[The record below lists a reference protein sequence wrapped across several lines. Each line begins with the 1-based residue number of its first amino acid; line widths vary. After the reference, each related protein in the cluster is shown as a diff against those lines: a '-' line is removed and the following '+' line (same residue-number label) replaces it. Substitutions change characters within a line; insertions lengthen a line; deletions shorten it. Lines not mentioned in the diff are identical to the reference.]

1 MLRKIGKKKTLIAAL
16 AVVLAAALLI
26 ALLPNGKADTSSVKV
41 VEELLSAKAEYGT
54 INTVFTSGGAI
65 SNSGTESIALA
76 GSVKLRSW
84 EVSEGDYVEAGD
96 LLATVDRSSVLQAI
110 SELDALMQELDAALE
125 SSRSDTVS
133 SVLYSPIDGTV
144 TKVYAESGADV
155 EDTVYNNAALIV
167 LTDNG
172 GREVNVVG
180 YAGTVS
186 AVYVSEGDTV
196 YSGQS
201 LIYLSDTE
209 YTGEYERL
217 LSQRRELEAQMQAL
231 FTAYERG
238 GVYAESSGRVT
249 GLNED
254 ILSSTG
260 GSTGSGTHLAVRL
273 LSSPQ
278 RLSAIIIEPVSEDEG
293 EDTGEGGT
301 TEPGGSEEPSNPDP
315 VEPSPE
321 PGDGKTTEKFGKVT
335 AVDEEAGTV
344 TVRLTDGS
352 DLTLDAAELEALGAS
367 QISVGNILALGYDE
381 SGTLVSVTVYSSG
394 GQDDPT
400 GGGEMPSGGMG
411 GGGMSGG
418 TASAEDDTPKDY
430 IMDETELCTLT
441 DYDTAEIT
449 LTVDEL
455 DIAQLSIGQAV
466 TVTLDALPGQ
476 SFDGEIMEIDPNGE
490 NSGGSTKYSVTV
502 TLPRTEDML
511 TGMNAAVR
519 VQLKEND
526 GRLLIPLAAVQEDAN
541 GIYVCTG
548 YDKSSDEATDPIEI
562 TTGLSDGENVEVL
575 SGLSEGDT
583 VYYRYADTL
592 EYSFVK

>member
-238 GVYAESSGRVT
+238 GVYAGNSGRVT

-260 GSTGSGTHLAVRL
+260 GSTGSGTHLAARL
-273 LSSPQ
+273 LGMPQ

-352 DLTLDAAELEALGAS
+352 DLTLDAAELETLGAS

-476 SFDGEIMEIDPNGE
+476 SFDGEITEIDPNGE

>member
-1 MLRKIGKKKTLIAAL
+1 MKQDRRSTKLRAAQKKKLILIIAA
-16 AVVLAAALLI
+16 AVVLITAAVVILRKSVSEKY
-26 ALLPNGKADTSSVKV
+26 GKKDDA
-41 VEELLSAKAEYGT
+41 EILSAEVTRGSISTSVSGSGQLSDDDVETLDIPDGVELEEIKA
-54 INTVFTSGGAI
+54 VR
-65 SNSGTESIALA
+65 
-76 GSVKLRSW
+76 GSK
-84 EVSEGDYVEAGD
+84 VEAGD
-96 LLATVDRSSVLQAI
+96 LLATVDLNTVMLAMSTVSDELDTLDDEINSAVSDSVSSYISSSV
-110 SELDALMQELDAALE
+110 
-125 SSRSDTVS
+125 
-133 SVLYSPIDGTV
+133 
-144 TKVYAESGADV
+144 
-155 EDTVYNNAALIV
+155 
-167 LTDNG
+167 
-172 GREVNVVG
+172 
-180 YAGTVS
+180 
-186 AVYVSEGDTV
+186 
-196 YSGQS
+196 
-201 LIYLSDTE
+201 
-209 YTGEYERL
+209 
-217 LSQRRELEAQMQAL
+217 
-231 FTAYERG
+231 
-238 GVYAESSGRVT
+238 SGRVKKIYAAA
-249 GLNED
+249 G
-254 ILSSTG
+254 
-260 GSTGSGTHLAVRL
+260 
-273 LSSPQ
+273 
-278 RLSAIIIEPVSEDEG
+278 EPVSEDEG

-352 DLTLDAAELEALGAS
+352 DLTLDAAELETLGAS

-418 TASAEDDTPKDY
+418 TASAEDDIPKDY

-476 SFDGEIMEIDPNGE
+476 SFDGEITEIDPNGE

-511 TGMNAAVR
+511 TGMNSAVR
-519 VQLKEND
+519 VQLREND

-541 GIYVCTG
+541 GIYVCTD

>member
-110 SELDALMQELDAALE
+110 SELDAPMQELDAALE

-476 SFDGEIMEIDPNGE
+476 SFDGEITEIDPNGE

>member
-133 SVLYSPIDGTV
+133 SVLYSPIGGTV
-144 TKVYAESGADV
+144 TKIYAESGADV

-231 FTAYERG
+231 FAAYERG
-238 GVYAESSGRVT
+238 GVYAGNSGRVT

-260 GSTGSGTHLAVRL
+260 GSTGSSTHLAARL
-273 LSSPQ
+273 LGMPQ

-335 AVDEEAGTV
+335 AVDEEAGT
-344 TVRLTDGS
+344 
-352 DLTLDAAELEALGAS
+352 
-367 QISVGNILALGYDE
+367 
-381 SGTLVSVTVYSSG
+381 LVSVTVYSSG

-418 TASAEDDTPKDY
+418 TASAEDDIPKDY

-476 SFDGEIMEIDPNGE
+476 SFDGEITEIDPNGE

>member
-16 AVVLAAALLI
+16 AIILIAALLI
-26 ALLPNGKADTSSVKV
+26 ALLPSSKADTSSVKV

-65 SNSGTESIALA
+65 SDSGTESIALA

-110 SELDALMQELDAALE
+110 SELDELMQELDAAIE

-133 SVLYSPIDGTV
+133 SVLCSPIDGTV
-144 TKVYAESGADV
+144 TKVYAGSGADV
-155 EDTVYNNAALIV
+155 EDTVYNNGALIT
-167 LTDNG
+167 LTDSG

-196 YSGQS
+196 YAGQS

-238 GVYAESSGRVT
+238 GVCAGSSGRVT

-254 ILSSTG
+254 IISSTG
-260 GSTGSGTHLAVRL
+260 GSTGSGTHLAARL
-273 LSSPQ
+273 SNAPK
-278 RLSAIIIEPVSEDEG
+278 RLSAIVVQPVDDSSD
-293 EDTGEGGT
+293 DN
-301 TEPGGSEEPSNPDP
+301 TEPGGSEEPTPTAPVDP
-315 VEPSPE
+315 EPE
-321 PGDGKTTEKFGKVT
+321 PGQDDDKVTEKFGKVT

-367 QISVGNILALGYDE
+367 QISVGNILALDYDE
-381 SGTLVSVTVYSSG
+381 SGALVSVTVYSDGS

-400 GGGEMPSGGMG
+400 GGDEMPDGMDSSMG
-411 GGGMSGG
+411 GGMTGG
-418 TASAEDDTPKDY
+418 TAAAADDTPKDY

-441 DYDTAEIT
+441 DYDAAEIT

-455 DIAQLSIGQAV
+455 DIARLSIGQAV
-466 TVTLDALPGQ
+466 TVTLDALPGR
-476 SFDGEIMEIDPNGE
+476 SFDGEITEIDPNGE

-519 VQLKEND
+519 VQLAEN
-526 GRLLIPLAAVQEDAN
+526 GGLLLIPLAAVQEDAD

-548 YDKSSDEATDPIEI
+548 YDKGSDEPAKPVEI

-575 SGLSEGDT
+575 SGLTEGDT
-583 VYYRYADTL
+583 VYYCYADTL
-592 EYSFVK
+592 EYSFVR

>member
-26 ALLPNGKADTSSVKV
+26 ALLPNGKTDTSSVKV

-144 TKVYAESGADV
+144 TKVYAESGADI

-238 GVYAESSGRVT
+238 GVYAGNSGRVT

-260 GSTGSGTHLAVRL
+260 GSTGSSTHLAARL
-273 LSSPQ
+273 LGMPQ

-352 DLTLDAAELEALGAS
+352 DLTLDAAELETLGAS

-476 SFDGEIMEIDPNGE
+476 SFDGEITEIDPNGE